1 MLLSRLGQLVLCMTL
16 VLVGSFAAAQAT
28 KTGYH
33 FIQKI
38 TFEPDAGATREYFDY
53 IFVDSAA
60 RRVYLSHGVDVKVVD
75 ADSGKLVGSV
85 AGFKQNH
92 GIAVASEFGHGYVTD
107 GAQGKVL
114 IFDLKTL
121 MVTGEAKAVK
131 DADCVIY
138 DPATKRVF
146 SMNGDA
152 HNSTAID
159 AKTGNVVGT
168 IDLGGQPEFAVADGK
183 GMIYINLEN
192 TNEIVALDA
201 SALTVKSRWPVAPAG
216 GPTGIAMDTA
226 HRRLFTA
233 GRNPQMLVILNA
245 DTGKAIQSFP
255 ITAGVDAVAFDPGTG
270 MIFVSTREGMIHIF
284 HEDGPDKFSAVDTIT
299 TEYGAKTL
307 GLDAKTHK
315 LFVDT
320 ADFGPAAAPTTEQPN
335 PRRSAIA
342 GTFHVLVYGR

>member
-1 MLLSRLGQLVLCMTL
+1 MKCSRPIPFVLLATIVLL
-16 VLVGSFAAAQAT
+16 AGLAAAQSP

-60 RRVYLSHGVDVKVVD
+60 RRVYLSHGTDVKVVD
-75 ADSGKLVGSV
+75 ADSGKAVGSI

-121 MVTGEAKAVK
+121 MLTGEAKAEK

-138 DPATKRVF
+138 DPASKRVF

-159 AKTGNVVGT
+159 AKTGNVAGT

-192 TNEIVALDA
+192 TNEIVAVDA
-201 SALTVKSRWPVAPAG
+201 SALAVKSRWPVAPAG

-226 HRRLFTA
+226 HRRLFAA
-233 GRNPQMLVILNA
+233 GRNPQMLVAVNA
-245 DTGKAIQSFP
+245 DTGKVIQSFP

-270 MIFVSTREGMIHIF
+270 MIFVSTREGMVHIF
-284 HEDGPDKFSAVDTIT
+284 HEDTPDKFSAVDMIT

-307 GLDAKTHK
+307 GVDTKTHK

-320 ADFGPAAAPTTEQPN
+320 ADFGPASAPTAEQPN
-335 PRRSAIA
+335 PRRTAIA
-342 GTFHVLVYGR
+342 GTFHALVYGQ

>member
-1 MLLSRLGQLVLCMTL
+1 VLLATIVLL
-16 VLVGSFAAAQAT
+16 AGFAAAQGT
-28 KTGYH
+28 KSGYH

-60 RRVYLSHGVDVKVVD
+60 RCVYLSHGGDVKVVD
-75 ADSGKLVGSV
+75 ADSGKAVGSV

-107 GAQGKVL
+107 GAQGKV
-114 IFDLKTL
+114 IVFDLKTL
-121 MVTGEAKAVK
+121 MVTGEAKAEK
-131 DADCVIY
+131 GADCVIY
-138 DPATKRVF
+138 DPASKRVF
-146 SMNGDA
+146 SMSGDG

-159 AKTGNVVGT
+159 AKTGDLAGT
-168 IDLGGQPEFAVADGK
+168 IDLGGGPEFAVADGK
-183 GMIYINLEN
+183 GLIYVNIEN
-192 TNEIVALDA
+192 TNEIVAIDA
-201 SALTVKSRWPVAPAG
+201 RALTVKSRWPVAPAG

-233 GRNPQMLVILNA
+233 GRGPQMLVVLNA
-245 DTGKAIQSFP
+245 DTGKVIQSFP

-284 HEDGPDKFSAVDTIT
+284 HEDTPDKFSAVETIA

-307 GLDAKTHK
+307 GVDTKTHK

-320 ADFGPAAAPTTEQPN
+320 ADFGPAPAATAEQPN
-335 PRRSAIA
+335 PRRSAIP
-342 GTFHVLVYGR
+342 GTFHALVYGR